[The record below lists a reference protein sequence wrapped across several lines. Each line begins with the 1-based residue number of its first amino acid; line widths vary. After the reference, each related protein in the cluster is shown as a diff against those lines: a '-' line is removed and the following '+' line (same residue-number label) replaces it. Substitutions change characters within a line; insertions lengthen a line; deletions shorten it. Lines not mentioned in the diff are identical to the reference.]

1 MYACTPFHPS
11 RWNLRRFLDHVPRE
25 TNLGSIWVSLE
36 LPRVRR
42 VSWILHSS
50 NETPASSFNLSD
62 QIVHSDGFQ
71 SECDPSVG
79 GMTGCFSK
87 ALRPTDCF
95 DKSQSSDTPNV
106 SLPMLPAARVC
117 SSRCCMGSRTCN
129 SGSWKQWVLETAS
142 LSVPLKDRTSIV
154 PRVYG
159 LLPPESLRSCSCLWF
174 VTNALPRSK
183 GLVFSE
189 FHASLC
195 QVLFVSRG
203 VPPVRARIRDF
214 LTLDNSEHGCCPC

>member
-1 MYACTPFHPS
+1 M
-11 RWNLRRFLDHVPRE
+11 FLERP
-25 TNLGSIWVSLE
+25 IWVPFGYRLSCQESGVFLG
-36 LPRVRR
+36 R
-42 VSWILHSS
+42 ILHSS

-71 SECDPSVG
+71 SECDPGVG

-106 SLPMLPAARVC
+106 SLPMLPATRVC

-159 LLPPESLRSCSCLWF
+159 LLPPETLEMSFANFTVSPKAVPKQVPAWPWWF
-174 VTNALPRSK
+174 VANTYLQRSNQCL
-183 GLVFSE
+183 GS
-189 FHASLC
+189 
-195 QVLFVSRG
+195 Q
-203 VPPVRARIRDF
+203 
-214 LTLDNSEHGCCPC
+214 N